1 MKIDFNKFLKV
12 IGLFL
17 KKIINDVSFDLLMDE
32 KAERQL
38 SG

>member
-17 KKIINDVSFDLLMDE
+17 KKIIIDDSFDLFMNE
-32 KAERQL
+32 RAERRL
-38 SG
+38 NG